1 MSIESDEERAAT
13 IAALIREKAGYEARG
28 DQDGISQVDA
38 ELDRLSAN
46 AKPPAKRASTRR
58 KA

>member
-1 MSIESDEERAAT
+1 MSIESDEERAAH
-13 IAALIREKAGYEARG
+13 IKALLHERAGYEARG
-28 DQDGISQVDA
+28 DQDGISQVNA

-46 AKPPAKRASTRR
+46 AKPPAKRAATRR